1 VSAGA
6 PSPDGGLT
14 QAEAA
19 ARANLL
25 TVERYDVHLDL
36 IGLAQGKTFRSRSAV
51 SFSCS
56 SPGASTWIDLAAS
69 EVHLVQ
75 LNGVRLP
82 APEVAQGERVRLDG
96 LKPHNELLI
105 EASHSDTASG
115 VGLSRS
121 VDTTDSSVYAWT
133 NFEPFDAHRAFACF
147 DQPDLKAHYR
157 FSASVP
163 AGWTCLSNSQVA
175 SVEKGPQSH
184 LWKFAETPPL
194 STYVTA
200 LCAGPFHSLTV
211 AHGETVL
218 GLHARRSLAQYLE
231 ANADELF
238 DLTRRGLDFFGERF
252 AIPFPSNTYHHVFL
266 PDLGGAMEN
275 FGCVTWSDRA
285 IFRSAPTRAQAQ
297 WRAVVLLHEMAH
309 MWFGDLVTMRWWD
322 GLWLNESFADWAA
335 YWATASATPY
345 VNAWCDFAAIQKRRA
360 YAADQSPTTH
370 PIHREVPDVA
380 SAEAAF
386 DAITYS
392 KGASVLRQLVAW
404 VGEERFLEGLRKYF
418 NRFAWA
424 NSDLE
429 GLLDELSAASGR
441 DLRAWSRE
449 WLLSAGVNTLS
460 LKVSALGDRYERV
473 AALQRAPVEHP
484 VLRSHRVAVGVYQGE
499 SGGDRLA
506 RRDRIEIDVGGE
518 RTEIAELGDRP
529 RADLLLLND
538 DDLTFAKVRL
548 DDDSCVALL
557 ERGQALPLPLSR
569 MVALQIVWD
578 MLVDGELAA
587 AAVVA
592 FAVRGIATETEET
605 NVSTLIVTA
614 VEAIQRY
621 APRDQV
627 ERLQAMVADAALA
640 AVAEAEPGSS
650 RWVTLQAGL
659 AATATSEDQLRAL
672 EALLSG
678 GPGAPDGDQGVRW
691 RALTRLVALGRVD
704 DDAVR
709 SEERRDPDPDAGFRA
724 LGARAA
730 RGSRESKD
738 RAFQALFAE
747 PPSPPAAVGAIGAS
761 FWQPHQDSLLQ
772 SYARDFVDRLPALE
786 QALGWLPVRR
796 LLMLAFP
803 EAGIDEDF
811 LARVEALG
819 SDPKTV
825 PAVAAILRD
834 RSADQRRW
842 LHARRL
848 WV

>member
-1 VSAGA
+1 LSADIS
-6 PSPDGGLT
+6 SPDGGLT
-14 QAEAA
+14 QVEAA
-19 ARANLL
+19 ARAELL
-25 TVERYDVHLDL
+25 SVERYDVHLDL
-36 IGLAQGKTFRSRSAV
+36 SGLAEGNTFRSRSAV

-56 SPGASTWIDLAAS
+56 APGASTWIDLAAG
-69 EVHLVQ
+69 EVHLAR
-75 LNGVRLP
+75 LNGVQLP
-82 APEVAQGERVRLDG
+82 LAEVVRGERVRLEG
-96 LKPHNELLI
+96 LQARNELLI
-105 EASHSDTASG
+105 EATHNDTASG

-121 VDTTDSSVYAWT
+121 LDAADGSVYAWT
-133 NFEPFDAHRAFACF
+133 TFEPFDAHRAFACF
-147 DQPDLKAHYR
+147 DQPDLKARYR

-163 AGWTCLSNSQVA
+163 AGWTCVSNSSVA
-175 SVEKGPQSH
+175 SVEERPGEC
-184 LWKFAETPPL
+184 LWKFAETARL

-211 AHGETVL
+211 AHGGTVL
-218 GLHARRSLAQYLE
+218 GLHARRSLAEYLE
-231 ANADELF
+231 ANAGELF

-266 PDLGGAMEN
+266 PDIGGAMEN
-275 FGCVTWSDRA
+275 FGCVTWNDRA

-345 VNAWCDFAAIQKRRA
+345 VNAWCDSASIQKRRA

-380 SAEAAF
+380 AAEASF

-404 VGEERFLEGLRKYF
+404 VGEDRFLKGLRQYF
-418 NRFAWA
+418 NRFAWG

-429 GLLDELSAASGR
+429 GLLGELSAASGR
-441 DLRAWSRE
+441 DLEAWSHE

-460 LKVSALGDRYERV
+460 LQVSAPGDHYERV
-473 AALQRAPVEHP
+473 AVVQRAPSEHP
-484 VLRSHRVAVGVYQGE
+484 VLRSHRVAVGAYLGE
-499 SGGDRLA
+499 GGDRLA
-506 RRDRIEIDVGGE
+506 RRDRVELDVSGE
-518 RTEIAELGDRP
+518 LTEIGELVGCS

-548 DDDSCVALL
+548 DDDSRTVLL
-557 ERGQALPLPLSR
+557 ERGHSLPLPLSR

-578 MLVDGELAA
+578 MLADGELPA

-605 NVSTLIVTA
+605 NVSALIATA
-614 VEAIQRY
+614 VEAIQHY
-621 APRDQV
+621 APRDEL
-627 ERLQAMVADAALA
+627 ERLQAIVADGALAALA
-640 AVAEAEPGSS
+640 EAAPGSS

-659 AATATSEDQLRAL
+659 AATAARENQLRAL
-672 EALLSG
+672 EALLADSSN
-678 GPGAPDGDQGVRW
+678 GDQGVRW
-691 RALTRLVALGRVD
+691 RALTRLVALDRVG
-704 DDAVR
+704 DDAVAA
-709 SEERRDPDPDAGFRA
+709 EERRDPDPDASFRA

-738 RAFQALFAE
+738 RAFEVLFAV
-747 PPSPPAAVGAIGAS
+747 PASPPAAVGAIGAA
-761 FWQPHQDSLLQ
+761 FWQPHQEELLR
-772 SYARDFVDRLPALE
+772 SYARDFIDRLPAL
-786 QALGWLPVRR
+786 QHALGWLPVRR
-796 LLMLAFP
+796 LLQLAFP

-811 LARVEALG
+811 IARVEALA
-819 SDPKTV
+819 SEPQTV
-825 PAVAAILRD
+825 PVVAAFLRD
-834 RSADQRRW
+834 RAAEQRRW
-842 LHARRL
+842 LRARQLRG
-848 WV
+848 